1 MMKRIRILTLVL
13 VIALVLCALSA
24 CKKPADPTPELQ
36 PTSLSITS
44 GKDVTLELGQSYTLT
59 YDTDGVVEVTV
70 SGGNYDA
77 DAQQFS
83 ADEVGA
89 YTITLTASADGK
101 KDTVDTVK
109 VTYTVASANKTAL
122 STAIDGAKDLLKSD
136 YTTDSWSALELALN
150 SAKAALNKSGISQE
164 EVDSA
169 TSAVN
174 SAVANLVSSLVKA
187 EINAE
192 GSAFVWNA
200 VTYKTADYINF
211 DDVVAQLR
219 TLNDNADID
228 LKSEYNPAITDI
240 LNKLVAKVKLS
251 IKSDLKNNAKMIVE
265 ELVSYQLVAQSDEGV
280 TYSWKLDGVEV
291 STEATYNFTP
301 SEYKDYAISCTVAKG
316 DNTNV
321 KELNVSFMEADY
333 VVNSKFSDISID
345 DNKVSV
351 NQNIGWGDEEGKKV
365 TLPDLRLSGN
375 FTVYFDVEFKTHED
389 PGVMALFLNKEN
401 GDRNDFWVAV
411 LQQTNKLEVAVS
423 GASDDK
429 KPRFDM
435 PAGTADLNKVI
446 HVKMTRTITDGKAY
460 LWAYLLDD
468 NGEVIMEHKANDLYK
483 DDADSLGT
491 VQLGIQAE
499 NAHFVV
505 SNLAVGINDSIVNLK
520 VLNDYLATLPALVES
535 DYTAESWGA
544 YVDAQNDAKAAK
556 SQSEL
561 TEKISAIG
569 EAQSAL
575 VAMPINAVEIADNK
589 DITFGGKKYEAEQYV
604 NIDDVVTA
612 LNALDETLNS
622 VYASK
627 VADILDTLVT
637 KISVDINWDGLDAN
651 KGKVVFTSNIGS
663 FELYA
668 NPSDGVSVEWYVNGE
683 LAKSGKSF
691 TFEPEYGQYT
701 VLCKASKDIY
711 VVQKS
716 IEVGFA
722 HPHYTINEA
731 LVEENKISIDN
742 DIISIEKNYGWIDY
756 EGKKV
761 VMANVSVGGEFVVY
775 FDVTFK
781 TQEDPGVM
789 ALFFHKEN
797 GDFMD
802 EWIAI
807 CQHSNLLEVAVN
819 GNKPQ
824 VSMPEGTNGI
834 DTTIHV
840 KAVRSIVDGKSYYK
854 AYILD
859 NDGNVVATNE
869 NNSVAED
876 YAGAVMFGI
885 QSENAH
891 IVVSNIMLNFGANVM
906 DKTALN
912 AEIAKIGSLVESDYT
927 EATWADLQD
936 AKSLAVAAD
945 TQAKVVEATQ
955 AIKDAIE
962 ALVPAEFAK
971 AVVTDDGISYAGRTY
986 DAVDYENYSD
996 VLEVVNS
1003 LASLTLRSK
1012 YNSQIVSALA
1022 DLELKLK
1029 FELGG
1034 DLYDGANMIIKSF
1047 VGFEIVAS
1055 SDAEGLTY
1063 TWFVDNVESSTGATF
1078 EFTPDKFSS
1087 YEISCRAT
1095 DATGVKAVKYMNV
1108 SFIESD
1114 IKTPISD
1121 KVTIG
1126 DNSINIATGIQWPDW
1141 EGRNVLFDDL
1151 IFNGSFSI
1159 TMDLTYNET
1168 SGGVTV
1174 ATIHLLNAD
1183 TLSPSFGGDWAFVG
1197 YGCICLHENPVRL
1210 ETNWS
1215 GTGKKQSSDDGFGD
1229 VASAMAG
1236 VADQLEIGDT
1246 FTVKLICYRK
1256 SNNQFQL
1263 VYALYD
1269 SKNNQW
1275 IEFNR
1280 NEWAGNMGGG
1290 FIVGINVENIGMT
1303 IENVRYELLAQT
1315 EEILAGSV
1323 KSRAALST
1331 ALVTYQDIVASNYVN
1346 GQDFVNAYKAGWAL
1360 MSNNQA
1366 GVDYDAAAKA
1376 IVDAANAL
1384 VERTVAVSVDKLDL
1398 GYANYK
1404 GINQFNAVFAEGI
1417 EATNVK
1423 WTYNLDEVAGEAEG
1437 TILALVNGAY
1447 TDVKLMFT
1455 VGETDYVYT
1464 YQDFTVSALSLK
1476 SNNGEV
1482 VLGEN
1487 GTVTVNNG
1495 AGWDAKEQLVIENV
1509 YTQEFELVFN
1519 AKYDGSN
1526 GGAYR
1531 VMCLNLFGEAIKPVF
1546 GYQREDRGDRAQIG
1560 FDSNGQWNDINKSD
1574 REEDYNYIFTE
1585 SAKFSFKVSQDGEGK
1600 FWITLAVYDANGDVI
1615 ESKTCDYAHWYS
1627 SKTALRFTF
1636 ENVNL
1641 TLSDFE
1647 VYFN

>member
-24 CKKPADPTPELQ
+24 CKKPNEPTPELQ
-36 PTSLSITS
+36 PTSLTITS

-70 SGGNYDA
+70 SGGHYDA

-122 STAIDGAKDLLKSD
+122 SAAIDGAKDLLKSD
-136 YTTDSWSALELALN
+136 YTTDSWNALESALN
-150 SAKAALNKSGISQE
+150 SAKAALNQSGISQE
-164 EVDSA
+164 DVDSA
-169 TSAVN
+169 ANTVN
-174 SAVANLVSSLVKA
+174 SAVDNLVSSLVKA
-187 EINAE
+187 EINEE

-211 DDVVAQLR
+211 DDIVAQLR
-219 TLNDNADID
+219 TLNEDADIN
-228 LKSEYNPAITDI
+228 LKSEYNPEIADI

-265 ELVSYQLVAQSDEGV
+265 ELVSYQLVAQSDADV

-291 STEATYNFTP
+291 STESTYNFTP
-301 SEYKDYAISCTVAKG
+301 TDYKGYTISCTVAKG
-316 DNTNV
+316 ENTNV
-321 KELNVSFMEADY
+321 KELNVSFVEADY
-333 VVNSKFSDISID
+333 VVNSKFSEISVEDNKISI
-345 DNKVSV
+345 
-351 NQNIGWGDEEGKKV
+351 NQNIGWIDEEGKKV
-365 TLPDLRLSGN
+365 TLPDLRLSGD
-375 FTVYFDVEFKTHED
+375 FTVYFDVEFKTHD
-389 PGVMALFLNKEN
+389 DGAGVMALFLNKEN
-401 GDRNDFWVAV
+401 GDMNDFWVAV
-411 LQQTNKLEVAVS
+411 LQHSNKLEVAVS

-468 NGEVIMEHKANDLYK
+468 NGEVIMEHKANGLYK
-483 DDADSLGT
+483 DDDASLGT
-491 VQLGIQAE
+491 VQLGIQSE
-499 NAHFVV
+499 NVHFVV
-505 SNLAVGINDSIVNLK
+505 SNIAVGINDSIVNIK
-520 VLNDYLATLPALVES
+520 VLNNYLATLPALVES
-535 DYTAESWGA
+535 DYTPESWGA
-544 YVDAQNDAKAAK
+544 YVGAQNDAKAAK

-561 TEKISAIG
+561 TEKISAIDD
-569 EAQSAL
+569 AKKAL
-575 VAMPINAVEIADNK
+575 EPMPINVVEIAENN
-589 DITFGGKKYEAEQYV
+589 DITFGGKKYEAEQYI
-604 NIDDVVTA
+604 NIENVVTA
-612 LNALDETLNS
+612 LEALNETLNS

-627 VADILDTLVT
+627 VAEILDTLIT
-637 KISVDINWDGLDAN
+637 KISVEINWDGLDAN
-651 KGKVVFTSNIGS
+651 KGKVVFTSSIRS

-668 NPSDGVSVEWYVNGE
+668 NPSDGVSIEWFVNSE
-683 LAKSGKSF
+683 SAKTGKSF
-691 TFEPEYGQYT
+691 TFKPEYGQYT
-701 VLCKASKDIY
+701 VLCKATRDIY
-711 VVQKS
+711 IVEKS

-722 HPHYTINEA
+722 DPHYSKNEA
-731 LVEENKISIDN
+731 FKNDPISIDG
-742 DIISIEKNYGWIDY
+742 DKISIEKNYGWGDN

-761 VMANVSVGGEFVVY
+761 IMANVSVGGEFVVY

-781 TQEDPGVM
+781 THADPGVM
-789 ALFFHKEN
+789 ALFFHKES

-824 VSMPEGTNGI
+824 VNMPEGTNELEN
-834 DTTIHV
+834 TIHV
-840 KAVRSIVDGKSYYK
+840 KAVRTIVDNKSYYK

-859 NDGNVVATNE
+859 NDGKVIATNE
-869 NNSVAED
+869 NNTTGED
-876 YAGAVMFGI
+876 YVGAVMFGI

-891 IVVSNIMLNFGANVM
+891 FVVSNIMLDFGANVI

-912 AEIAKIGSLVESDYT
+912 AELAKIGSYVESDYT
-927 EATWADLQD
+927 VASWADLQA
-936 AKSLAVAAD
+936 AKALAGDTD
-945 TQAKVVEATQ
+945 TQAKVVSVTQ

-962 ALVPAEFAK
+962 ALVPIEFDK
-971 AVVTDDGISYAGRTY
+971 AIVTENGISYGGRDY
-986 DAVDYENYSD
+986 DAVDYENYD
-996 VLEVVNS
+996 EVLAVVNS

-1029 FELGG
+1029 FELVS
-1034 DLYDGANMIIKSF
+1034 DLYDGANMIIKSL

-1055 SDAEGLTY
+1055 SEAELTY
-1063 TWFVDNVESSTGATF
+1063 TWFVDGAESSTGATF

-1087 YEISCRAT
+1087 YEIICRAT
-1095 DATGVKAVKYMNV
+1095 DADGAKAVKYMTV

-1114 IKTPISD
+1114 IKTPNSD

-1126 DNSINIATGIQWPDW
+1126 QDSINIDTGIGWGDW

-1159 TMDLTYNET
+1159 TMDLTYNGT
-1168 SGGVTV
+1168 SDGSTV

-1183 TLSPSFGGDWAFVG
+1183 TLSPSFGSDAARIG

-1210 ETNWS
+1210 ETSWD
-1215 GTGKKQSSDDGFGD
+1215 GTGKKQSSDGGFED
-1229 VASAMAG
+1229 IASAMAG
-1236 VADQLEIGDT
+1236 VADLLEQGDT

-1263 VYALYD
+1263 VYALYN

-1290 FIVGINVENIGMT
+1290 FIIGINVENVGLT
-1303 IENVRYELLAQT
+1303 IKNVRYELLAQT
-1315 EEILAGSV
+1315 EETLAGSV

-1331 ALVTYQDIVASNYVN
+1331 ALVTYQDIVASNYIN
-1346 GQDFVNAYKAGWAL
+1346 GQDFVDAYRAGWAL

-1366 GVDYDAAAKA
+1366 GVDYDAAAKD
-1376 IVDAANAL
+1376 IVDAAKAL
-1384 VERTVAVSVDKLDL
+1384 VEKTVAVSVDKLDL
-1398 GYANYK
+1398 GYSNYM
-1404 GINQFNAVFAEGI
+1404 GITQFNAVFAEDI

-1423 WTYNLDEVAGEAEG
+1423 WTYNFNEVAGETEG
-1437 TILALVNGAY
+1437 AILALANGAY

-1455 VGETDYVYT
+1455 VGETDYVYP
-1464 YQDFTVSALSLK
+1464 YQDFSVSALSLK

-1487 GTVTVNNG
+1487 GIVTVNNG
-1495 AGWDAKEQLVIENV
+1495 AGWNAKEQLVIENV
-1509 YTQEFELVFN
+1509 YTQEFELVF
-1519 AKYDGSN
+1519 KSKFDGSN
-1526 GGAYR
+1526 GGGYR
-1531 VMCLNLFGEAIKPVF
+1531 VMCVNLFGEDCRPVF

-1560 FDSNGQWNDINKSD
+1560 FDSNGQWTDINKADSED
-1574 REEDYNYIFTE
+1574 DYNYIFSE
-1585 SAKFSFKVSQDGEGK
+1585 SAKFSLKLSQDGEGE
-1600 FWITLAVYDANGDVI
+1600 FWITLAVYDADGEVI
-1615 ESKTCDYAHWYS
+1615 ASKTCDYSRWYS
-1627 SKTALRFTF
+1627 SKTTIRFTF